1 MTVKTSE
8 DKVKKHISKELIRR
22 IIKFEYENLLLLK
35 SPQKLWYIVTSNIVM
50 IKQSK
55 TSQTYPIS
63 QEHFE
68 IVIDFTDEPVVQC
81 NVKVVK
87 TLH

>member
-1 MTVKTSE
+1 
-8 DKVKKHISKELIRR
+8 
-22 IIKFEYENLLLLK
+22 
-35 SPQKLWYIVTSNIVM
+35 M

-87 TLH
+87 TPH

>member
-1 MTVKTSE
+1 M
-8 DKVKKHISKELIRR
+8 
-22 IIKFEYENLLLLK
+22 
-35 SPQKLWYIVTSNIVM
+35 TSNIVM

-55 TSQTYPIS
+55 TSQTYPIC